1 MATQDEYRAKAKDAL
16 DKLQAQID
24 ELRVQANLAGAEARD
39 RFEKAIDAL
48 KKRQAEAKVRLDRAT
63 EKGGALTGGAWK
75 NAANQMEEAI
85 DGIGEAFSS
94 LADEIDANL
103 QAAGKAAKAGHK
115 ALLKEWKKQRTQRE
129 KLIDSA

>member
-24 ELRVQANLAGAEARD
+24 ELRVQANLAGAEARE

-48 KKRQAEAKVRLDRAT
+48 RKRQADAKVSLDRAA
-63 EKGGALTGGAWK
+63 EKSGDAWK
-75 NAANQMEEAI
+75 NAAKQMEEAM
-85 DGIGEAFSS
+85 DGIGDTFSN
-94 LADEIDANL
+94 LAEEIDANL
-103 QAAGKAAKAGHK
+103 RSAGKAAKAGQK
-115 ALLKEWKKQRTQRE
+115 ALLKEWKKQRTQRQ